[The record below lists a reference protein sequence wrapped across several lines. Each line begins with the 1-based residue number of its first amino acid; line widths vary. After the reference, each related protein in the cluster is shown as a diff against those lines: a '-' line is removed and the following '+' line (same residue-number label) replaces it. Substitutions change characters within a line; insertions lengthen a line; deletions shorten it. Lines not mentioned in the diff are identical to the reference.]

1 MGGQRVV
8 MNGAGALT
16 VGGEEGQT
24 ATAAGGGSLA
34 DQAVGA
40 ALRYRT
46 QAPLIDQLMGELG
59 ITGGSLSEMTKPL
72 AGQTLNGK
80 ASTNGAAAP
89 EGQGDDA

>member
-1 MGGQRVV
+1 MS
-8 MNGAGALT
+8 GADGAA
-16 VGGEEGQT
+16 
-24 ATAAGGGSLA
+24 ATPGGSLA

-72 AGQTLNGK
+72 SPQEPMANGS
-80 ASTNGAAAP
+80 ALGH
-89 EGQGDDA
+89 ED